1 MTTIIIIALVLIA
14 LVGYL
19 YLMARK
25 IRNMP
30 EVQAHKKVLNLTSS
44 NFKQHTNSGV
54 ALVDFWASWCMP
66 CKMMAPVL
74 NELAEAVDDKVKI
87 CKINIEEQQQ
97 LANTFKVKSIPT
109 IVIFRNGKEVDRVVG
124 VKTKDFLL
132 QKIDRLKYI

>member
-1 MTTIIIIALVLIA
+1 
-14 LVGYL
+14 
-19 YLMARK
+19 MARK
-25 IRNMP
+25 IKKMP
-30 EVQAHKKVLNLTSS
+30 EVQPHKKVLNLTAS
-44 NFKQHTNSGV
+44 NFKQYTNSGI

-74 NELAEAVDDKVKI
+74 NELADSVDDKVKI

-109 IVIFRNGKEVDRVVG
+109 IVLLRNGKEVDRVVG

>member
-1 MTTIIIIALVLIA
+1 MTTILIIASVLLAFI
-14 LVGYL
+14 GYL

-25 IRNMP
+25 IKKMP
-30 EVQAHKKVLNLTSS
+30 EVQPHKKVLNLTAS
-44 NFKQHTNSGV
+44 NFKQYTNSGI

-74 NELAEAVDDKVKI
+74 NELADSVDDKVKI

-109 IVIFRNGKEVDRVVG
+109 IVLLRNGKEVDRVVG